1 MSVRIYQLSK
11 EIGMENT
18 ELLDLLRERGFQVKS
33 ASSTVDNISAESLKE
48 EFASKVAEA
57 APAAEVAAPAQLV
70 APPSAS
76 AFVRTKEQIVE
87 EKEAAI
93 EAEKEA
99 AKPAPPAP
107 VPAAPSPP
115 APPPIA
121 APRSVAP
128 PRPAAKSPPVSAPP
142 PVASNPGIA
151 PPPVVSNPSIAPPPA
166 AAAPNLAPPPAARPP
181 AAAAPAGVAPPSIP
195 APASPQG
202 VGAPPSSA
210 PPAPASGVAVV
221 PSDEIRTVVIK
232 PPIVVRDL
240 ATELGVKPF
249 KLISELMEMGIFAS
263 INQSLDEGVASK
275 LAEKRGVILEI
286 RHRGEGGKSKK
297 KVVKEVDEAAL
308 MEERPPVVCILGHV
322 DHGKTSLL
330 DFVRKESV
338 VKDEAGGITQHIGAY
353 QVEHNDRKIT
363 FLDTPGHAAFNKMR
377 ARGAD
382 VTDVAIL
389 IVAADDGFMPQTDEA
404 LKFIQKSGVQ
414 PIVAIN
420 KIDTPGANV
429 EKVKTQMQERG
440 ISSEDWGG
448 ETIAVSISAI
458 TGEGIDELL
467 EMILLQT
474 EVLELQANPKKPAE
488 GVVIEGQIEVGRGP
502 TATVIVQGGTLK
514 VGDSLVCGHNFTK
527 VKAMFNEYGK
537 NVKIAPPSTPVRII
551 GWSDVPDCGAQ
562 FHSAKNEKAAKREA
576 ETKMVEVRAGQAAD
590 QQDLMPTSPEK
601 LFAAIAATQK
611 KTLRL
616 IVKGDVF
623 GSVEALKSALVEIKS
638 EKVCLDIIRSGIGA
652 ISKSD
657 VQKAAAGGTEIIA
670 FNVKTENGVQALA
683 KHHAV
688 KITHHSIIYELLD
701 RVREDMV
708 DPEYRETKIG
718 AAEIRAVFQVAN
730 GVVAG
735 CLVVEGR
742 VIKGNLAR
750 VVRNRKVVAERKIDT
765 LRREKDEVKEVRAGT
780 ECGIHL
786 ENTTDYKEGDII
798 EVLEVHEVRP
808 EL

>member
-11 EIGMENT
+11 EIGMENN

-48 EFASKVAEA
+48 EFASKAPEAVIAQPEELA
-57 APAAEVAAPAQLV
+57 APAEPV

-87 EKEAAI
+87 EREEAKESA
-93 EAEKEA
+93 KEA
-99 AKPAPPAP
+99 AKPAPPA
-107 VPAAPSPP
+107 VP
-115 APPPIA
+115 APPFAAPPPVA
-121 APRSVAP
+121 APRSVTP
-128 PRPAAKSPPVSAPP
+128 PPPAAKSPPVSAPP
-142 PVASNPGIA
+142 AASNPG
-151 PPPVVSNPSIAPPPA
+151 IAPPPA
-166 AAAPNLAPPPAARPP
+166 AAAPNLAPPAVTRPP
-181 AAAAPAGVAPPSIP
+181 VATAPAGVAPPSVP
-195 APASPQG
+195 SPPSPEG
-202 VGAPPSSA
+202 VGAPPPSA
-210 PPAPASGVAVV
+210 PPVQAVEGAAEAA
-221 PSDEIRTVVIK
+221 DEIRTIVIK

-286 RHRGEGGKSKK
+286 RHRGEGAKSKK

-330 DFVRKESV
+330 DYVRKESV
-338 VKDEAGGITQHIGAY
+338 AKGEAGGITQHIGAY

-420 KIDTPGANV
+420 KIDTPGANI

-440 ISSEDWGG
+440 IPSEDWGG
-448 ETIAVSISAI
+448 ETITVPISAI
-458 TGEGIDELL
+458 NGDGIDHLL
-467 EMILLQT
+467 DMILLQT
-474 EVLELQANPKKPAE
+474 EVLELQANPKKLAE
-488 GVVIEGQIEVGRGP
+488 GVVIEGQIEVGRGA

-514 VGDSLVCGHNFTK
+514 VGDSLVCGHNYTK
-527 VKAMFNEYGK
+527 VKAMFNEYSK
-537 NVKIAPPSTPVRII
+537 NVKVAPPSTPVRII
-551 GWSDVPDCGAQ
+551 GWSDVPDCGAT
-562 FHSAKNEKAAKREA
+562 FHAAKNEKAAKREA
-576 ETKMVEVRAGQAAD
+576 EENMVKVRAGQAAD
-590 QQDLMPTSPEK
+590 QEDSMPTTPEK
-601 LFAAIAATQK
+601 LFAAIAATQM

-616 IVKGDVF
+616 IIKGDVF
-623 GSVEALKSALVEIKS
+623 GSVEALKTALMEIKS
-638 EKVCLDIIRSGIGA
+638 DKVCLDVIRSGIGA

-657 VQKAAAGGTEIIA
+657 VQKAAAGGTEIIG

-683 KHHAV
+683 KHHEV

-701 RVREDMV
+701 RVRGDMV
-708 DPEYRETKIG
+708 EMLDPEFRETKIG

-730 GVVAG
+730 GLVAG

-742 VIKGNLAR
+742 VVKGNLAR
-750 VVRNRKVVAERKIDT
+750 IVRNGKAIVERKIAT

-780 ECGIHL
+780 ECGINL

-798 EVLEVHEVRP
+798 EVFEVHEIRP